1 MKNSCQVSTMTM
13 KAKLEDDLKQAMRSR
28 DTVRRDV
35 IRYVRSEI
43 RNQEIR
49 VQEDLD
55 DDGVVQV
62 LSRQAQQRRES
73 IEAFAE
79 GNRADLVEKE
89 QAELAIIMEYL
100 PQQMTRDDIAELV
113 QQVVDDVG
121 ATGPGD
127 MGKVMSQIMPQVR
140 GRAEGGEVSSIVM
153 ETLRGL

>member
-1 MKNSCQVSTMTM
+1 MTM
-13 KAKLEDDLKQAMRSR
+13 KTRLDDDLKQAMRAR

-35 IRYVRSEI
+35 IRYLRSEI

-62 LSRQAQQRRES
+62 LSRQAQQRRDS
-73 IEAFAE
+73 IEAFQEAD
-79 GNRADLVEKE
+79 RTDLVEKE
-89 QAELAIIMEYL
+89 QAELAIIIEYL
-100 PQQMTRDDIAELV
+100 PQQMTSDEIASLV
-113 QQVVDDVG
+113 QQVVAEVG
-121 ATGPGD
+121 ASGPGD

-140 GRAEGGEVSSIVM
+140 GRAEGREVSAIVM